1 MVRLQ
6 IHSFDPIQHTHTH
19 TNKHCQTQINTRKQT
34 LPHIHT
40 SKQTLSNTHPC
51 KQTLSNT
58 HTCKQ
63 TNTVKHTYTCKQTNT
78 VKRTHTCIKT
88 LSNTN
93 KQTNKHS
100 HTRTHTKPKIQTH
113 KDQTNKQQRRPPSIA
128 FWRPSRRCDAQIEI
142 LLKHRLPYCKDHI
155 LFFIFASDARLL
167 RRSLM
172 GRNLRLLQNLK
183 SIGAGNR
190 DVRMLS
196 LATFSAFDCFS
207 PTFIM

>member
-1 MVRLQ
+1 MLYGFNWSRNSVWYAYIYSHL
-6 IHSFDPIQHTHTH
+6 IQSSTHTH
-19 TNKHCQTQINTRKQT
+19 KQI
-34 LPHIHT
+34 LP
-40 SKQTLSNTHPC
+40 NTH
-51 KQTLSNT
+51 KHTQTNAVKYT
-58 HTCKQ
+58 HEK
-63 TNTVKHTYTCKQTNT
+63 TNTVKHTHTNANRQTLS
-78 VKRTHTCIKT
+78 KTHTCKKT

-93 KQTNKHS
+93 INKQTGKQTQS
-100 HTRTHTKPKIQTH
+100 HTYTRTQNTSIQTH